1 MACPD
6 RGCCSGRPSEN
17 YHRPL
22 RDANCEHITS
32 IIEVT
37 RIITSARRNLETP
50 MAWID
55 LLQRFERVMADIEVP
70 RGIEGRDLR
79 DRLGLL
85 GARQPTQVAGA
96 EAADR

>member
-1 MACPD
+1 
-6 RGCCSGRPSEN
+6 
-17 YHRPL
+17 
-22 RDANCEHITS
+22 
-32 IIEVT
+32 
-37 RIITSARRNLETP
+37 

>member
-6 RGCCSGRPSEN
+6 RGCCSGRHSEN
-17 YHRPL
+17 YYRPL
-22 RDANCEHITS
+22 RDANCERITS
-32 IIEVT
+32 IIEVM
-37 RIITSARRNLETP
+37 RSQLSARRNLETP

-55 LLQRFERVMADIEVP
+55 LLQRFERVMADIGVP

-85 GARQPTQVAGA
+85 DAWQPTQEAGA